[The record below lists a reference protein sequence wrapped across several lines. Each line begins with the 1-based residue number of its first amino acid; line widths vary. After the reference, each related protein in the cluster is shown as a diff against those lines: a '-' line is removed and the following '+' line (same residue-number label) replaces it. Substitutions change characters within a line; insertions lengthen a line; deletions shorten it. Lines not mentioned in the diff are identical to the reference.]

1 MNFTA
6 INYNFYYVSASSY
19 FANNYFYH
27 EPRARDAKCQRKG
40 GVSPGAGQRRRRSSE
55 LIN

>member
-27 EPRARDAKCQRKG
+27 EPRARDAKCQQKG